1 MVTNPKTVQ
10 NLINICTRELLSG
23 LNIPLHG
30 YRAKLFGALFRPSM
44 RRFATLLANTDAQ
57 VGEEGIG
64 PACAS
69 MLRRLSTSCTIT
81 GTEYI
86 PKTGPLLITCNHPG
100 GLEILAILSSLSRN
114 DVYMV
119 SNPQPFL
126 MAMPNTSPHMLYLGD
141 EASDRA
147 AVIRSACTHLHQG
160 HVVLIFPSGQMDPD
174 PGFSPGALEFLSEWS
189 SSPGIMLQKAPQ
201 TTFLPAAVSG
211 VISPYADRLPYIRKR
226 RPPKARQRAASF
238 LQIVMQVVRRDT
250 WPIHIRL
257 RFGRAI
263 ATRDLAPV
271 LEWTALASA
280 MRHHTHE
287 LIASLNPLPYN
298 NQPFKG

>member
-1 MVTNPKTVQ
+1 MTADPQTVQ
-10 NLINICTRELLSG
+10 NLTNICTRELLSG
-23 LNIPLHG
+23 LNIPPRG
-30 YRAKLFGALFRPSM
+30 RRAGLFGLIFRPAM

-57 VGEEGIG
+57 VAEEGIG
-64 PACAS
+64 PACGT
-69 MLRRLSTSCTIT
+69 MLRRLSTSCTVS
-81 GTEYI
+81 GTENI
-86 PKTGPLLITCNHPG
+86 PKVGPLLITSNHPG
-100 GLEILAILSSLSRN
+100 GLEILAIISSLPRN

-119 SNPQPFL
+119 SNPPPFL

-147 AVIRSACTHLHQG
+147 SVIRAACTRLHEG
-160 HVVLIFPSGQMDPD
+160 HVVLIFPAGQMDPD

-189 SSPGIMLQKAPQ
+189 SSPGIMLQKVPQ
-201 TTFLPAAVSG
+201 TQFLPAAVSG
-211 VISPYADRLPYIRKR
+211 VISPHADQLPYVRNR

-238 LQIVMQVVRRDT
+238 LQMVVQIVRRDA

-263 ATRDLAPV
+263 HARDLSPV
-271 LEWTALASA
+271 LEWPALAAA
-280 MRHHTHE
+280 MRQHTRE

-298 NQPFKG
+298 GQPFKG